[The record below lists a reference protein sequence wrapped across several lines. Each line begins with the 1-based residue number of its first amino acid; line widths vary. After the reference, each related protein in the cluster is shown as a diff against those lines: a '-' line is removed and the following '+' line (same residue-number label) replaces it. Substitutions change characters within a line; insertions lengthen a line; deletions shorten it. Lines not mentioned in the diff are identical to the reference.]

1 MSTSIEQA
9 SVKEEDDD
17 DEDEEE
23 DGDEEVMVPEG
34 IDVDPVVMSTLPHSM
49 QVRSPTCLEL
59 CCQEQTS
66 DQLLIVFSQP
76 SRWQTCI
83 CIN

>member
-1 MSTSIEQA
+1 M
-9 SVKEEDDD
+9 KEEDDD

-49 QVRSPTCLEL
+49 QVRSPTCLGL

-66 DQLLIVFSQP
+66 DQLLIV
-76 SRWQTCI
+76 SRPAKQMADMYMH
-83 CIN
+83 

>member
-1 MSTSIEQA
+1 M
-9 SVKEEDDD
+9 KEEDD

-49 QVRSPTCLEL
+49 QVWSPTCSEH
-59 CCQEQTS
+59 CCQDQTS
-66 DQLLIVFSQP
+66 DQSLIV
-76 SRWQTCI
+76 SRPAQQMPDM
-83 CIN
+83 